1 MVRSTGSSPSLTS
14 GSVPGVRP
22 GNDVSLYDARV
33 RSRLTA
39 VLVVAL
45 GLPRPVQAQSVDT
58 TFDSNG
64 VPIHY
69 VASGS
74 GEPVVLIHGFS
85 ADLSMWDSVRVRLAS
100 DHRVIALDCRGHGRS
115 GKPHEPGAYGI
126 EMVNDVTRLLDHLHI
141 QKAHVVGYSMGGSIA
156 LKLLETHPERLL
168 SVTSGASQGFRASDD
183 QWDSLLVKRLV
194 AGEPLSQVM
203 IESAP
208 PGMPAPSPQ
217 QRAMMSRMDSTQ
229 DSRALGAQRVG
240 NPGLYVDYARFK
252 HTNVPVL
259 LLVGER
265 DQPERF
271 KELRA
276 ALPGATFV
284 VIPGAGHGSATDR
297 PEFAQALAAFLAKH
311 S

>member
-1 MVRSTGSSPSLTS
+1 MTRHIVGMLFM
-14 GSVPGVRP
+14 
-22 GNDVSLYDARV
+22 
-33 RSRLTA
+33 
-39 VLVVAL
+39 L
-45 GLPRPVQAQSVDT
+45 GLALPARAQSVDT

-69 VASGS
+69 VASGT

-85 ADLSMWDSVRVRLAS
+85 ADLSMWDSVRTRLS
-100 DHRVIALDCRGHGRS
+100 HDHHVIAMDCRGHGRS
-115 GKPHEPGAYGI
+115 GKPHNAGAYGI

-141 QKAHVVGYSMGGSIA
+141 KKANVVGYSMGGSIA
-156 LKLLETHPERLL
+156 LKLLETHPDRLL
-168 SVTSGASQGFRASDD
+168 SVTSGASEGFRASDD
-183 QWDSLLVKRLV
+183 QWDSLLVKHLV
-194 AGEPLSQVM
+194 AGEPLSQAM

-252 HTNVPVL
+252 HNRVPVL
-259 LLVGER
+259 LMVGER
-265 DQPERF
+265 DHPERF
-271 KELRA
+271 KELQA
-276 ALPGATFV
+276 ALPNNTFV
-284 VIPGAGHGSATDR
+284 VIPGAGHGSAVDR
-297 PEFAQALAAFLAKH
+297 PEFVQALAAFLAKH